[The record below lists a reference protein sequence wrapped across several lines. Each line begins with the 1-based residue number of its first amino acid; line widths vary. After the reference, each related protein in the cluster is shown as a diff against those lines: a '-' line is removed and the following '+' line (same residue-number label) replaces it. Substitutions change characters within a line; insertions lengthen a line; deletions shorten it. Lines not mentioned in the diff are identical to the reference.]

1 VDYSFLMGYIL
12 PVEGDDLRMKF
23 YVRLL
28 MFSFLP
34 VFSLHAQTAGEMDA
48 LLASR
53 SLTYAQ
59 AARFVLPAAGEAAAD
74 LSAEGAFRTAV
85 SRGWLPKTA
94 SAGAAARL
102 DGTALLLMKAFDLR
116 GGFMYRFFP
125 NSRYAYRELV
135 YQQIIQGQVDGS
147 MPLSGEFF
155 FQILGRA
162 MEAAE
167 NSGAKKGGGRK

>member
-1 VDYSFLMGYIL
+1 
-12 PVEGDDLRMKF
+12 MKF
-23 YVRLL
+23 RVTLL
-28 MFSFLP
+28 LLFSFLP
-34 VFSLHAQTAGEMDA
+34 VFFLHAQTAGEMDA

-59 AARFVLPAAGEAAAD
+59 AARFVLPAAGAAAD

-102 DGTALLLMKAFDLR
+102 DGTALLLMKAFNLR
-116 GGFMYRFFP
+116 GGLMYRFFP

-167 NSGAKKGGGRK
+167 NSGAKKSGGRK